1 MNVKLSGLF
10 IKIYEDL
17 KKLLHN
23 IIVSDDNGNNNP

>member
-17 KKLLHN
+17 KKLLH
-23 IIVSDDNGNNNP
+23 IIVSDDNDNNNP